1 MMTDLPLP
9 DSDAQKVSDGLRQLI
24 VDRIQKAGGC
34 VSFSDY
40 MQWALYEPMLGY
52 YSGGAAK
59 LGKNGDFVTAP
70 ELGDLFGR
78 TLARSIVPLL
88 EQTDARI
95 LELGA
100 GTGRLA
106 KAVLSELDALGMT
119 VAAYSILDL
128 SGELRERQQML
139 LGKESC
145 VQWLSALPDGFSGVV
160 LANEV
165 LDAIPVKLACLKD
178 QVWYE
183 RCVTCQEGQFCF
195 EDCVASPAFLSAVA
209 ESLGGHVAVAGLPD
223 GYLTEIHPH
232 TLGLIRTLSAMMG
245 QGKAAAVFVDYGFPA
260 QAYYLPER
268 SEGTLMCHY
277 RHQAHDDPFF
287 LPGLQDI
294 TAHVNFTAIAETAVD
309 SGLDVLCYADQAGF
323 LMASGIMDMLPS
335 MEERDVVSMR
345 LMQEAMKLLS
355 PAEMGELFKIMV
367 LGHDVMPS
375 ESLLQADRSGRL

>member
-9 DSDAQKVSDGLRQLI
+9 DSDVQKVSDRLRQLI
-24 VDRIQKAGGC
+24 VNRIQKAGGC

-40 MQWALYEPMLGY
+40 MQWALYEPVLGY

-59 LGKNGDFVTAP
+59 LGKNGDFVTAS

-106 KAVLSELDALGMT
+106 KAVLSELDTLGMT

-128 SGELRERQQML
+128 SGELRERQQTL
-139 LGKESC
+139 LGKESR
-145 VQWLSALPDGFSGVV
+145 VQWLSALPDSFSGVV

-165 LDAIPVKLACLKD
+165 LDAIPVKLVCLKD

-195 EDCVASPAFLSAVA
+195 EDYVVSPAFLSTIA
-209 ESLGGHVAVAGLPD
+209 ESLGGHVAAAGLPD
-223 GYLTEIHPH
+223 GYMTEIHPH
-232 TLGLIRTLSAMMG
+232 TLGLIRTLSAMMA

-355 PAEMGELFKIMV
+355 PAEMGELFKVMV